1 MVARV
6 ADEAVLRAKYL
17 DWCSARLA
25 DHFLQLTPGE
35 IYELAQEAADAGEG
49 GIPGWQVAGALAV
62 AGDGSPRADGSGVTG
77 REAAVRPAAES
88 YRTLVERVTGEL
100 AARLSIP
107 SFEQWLASYRDAPS
121 HYDEELLGFWKELDS
136 GA

>member
-35 IYELAQEAADAGEG
+35 IYELAQEAAEAGEG
-49 GIPGWQVAGALAV
+49 GIPGWQVAGALAAGAEGSLPAV
-62 AGDGSPRADGSGVTG
+62 ASSLTE
-77 REAAVRPAAES
+77 REAGVRPAADS

-107 SFEQWLASYRDAPS
+107 SFEQWLVSYRDAPGR
-121 HYDEELLGFWKELDS
+121 YDEELLGFWKELDS
-136 GA
+136 GG

>member
-25 DHFLQLTPGE
+25 DHFLRLTPGE

-49 GIPGWQVAGALAV
+49 SVPGWQVAGALA
-62 AGDGSPRADGSGVTG
+62 AGGEDSLPADGRLAMA
-77 REAAVRPAAES
+77 REGSVRPAAS

-107 SFEQWLASYRDAPS
+107 SFEQWMESYRASPGRF
-121 HYDEELLGFWKELDS
+121 DEELLGFWKELDA